1 MKEKYKNKLSDTA
14 REILEHSGLSFTLM
28 GDKMAVSPRDKAV
41 KLLKAHPAEMQEI
54 KAALMAEEAEEA
66 EERETAE
73 RRRNFRAAIPGLKE
87 LEAAKEEQAAYREA
101 FSRAIYSGDG
111 IYPHKPKS
119 DPAELSAQYP
129 MAAAILRAESYSH
142 AANYHK
148 ASAGSKAVERI
159 LDGEDWE
166 KAVSDMEA
174 EWKEAVSEHMW
185 D

>member
-1 MKEKYKNKLSDTA
+1 MKEKYKQQLSTAA
-14 REILEHSGLSFTLM
+14 REVLEHSGLSFTLM

-54 KAALMAEEAEEA
+54 KAALMAEEAEE
-66 EERETAE
+66 RETAE
-73 RRRNFRAAIPGLKE
+73 RRRNFRAAIPGLKK

-101 FSRAIYSGDG
+101 FSRAVDSGDG
-111 IYPHKPKS
+111 IYPAKPKS
-119 DPAELSAQYP
+119 DPEELSARYP
-129 MAAAILRAESYSH
+129 MAAAMLHAESYSR
-142 AANYHK
+142 AANYRK
-148 ASAGSKAVERI
+148 ASAGRKAVERI
-159 LDGEDWE
+159 LDGDDWE

>member
-1 MKEKYKNKLSDTA
+1 MKEKYKQQLSAAA
-14 REILEHSGLSFTLM
+14 REILEHSGLSFDLRSDM
-28 GDKMAVSPRDKAV
+28 MAVSPREKAV

-54 KAALMAEEAEEA
+54 KAALMAEEAEE
-66 EERETAE
+66 RETAE
-73 RRRNFRAAIPGLKE
+73 RRRNFRDAIPGIKE
-87 LEAAKEEQAAYREA
+87 LEAAKAEQAAYREA
-101 FSRAIYSGDG
+101 FARAVDSGSG
-111 IYPHKPKS
+111 IYPAKPES
-119 DPAELSAQYP
+119 DPVELSTQYP
-129 MAAAILRAESYSH
+129 MAAAMLRAESYSR
-142 AANYHK
+142 AANYHQ

>member
-1 MKEKYKNKLSDTA
+1 MKEKYKQQLSTAA
-14 REILEHSGLSFTLM
+14 REILEHSGLSFDLR
-28 GDKMAVSPRDKAV
+28 GDMMAVSPRDKAV
-41 KLLKAHPAEMQEI
+41 KLVKAHPAEVQEI
-54 KAALMAEEAEEA
+54 KAALMAEEA

-87 LEAAKEEQAAYREA
+87 LEIAREAQAAYREA
-101 FSRAIYSGDG
+101 FARAVDSGDG
-111 IYPHKPKS
+111 IYPAKPKS

-129 MAAAILRAESYSH
+129 MAAAMLRAESYSR

-148 ASAGSKAVERI
+148 ASAGSKAVEHI
-159 LDGEDWE
+159 LDGDDWE

-174 EWKEAVSEHMW
+174 EWHEATSEHMW

>member
-1 MKEKYKNKLSDTA
+1 MNEKYKQQLSSA
-14 REILEHSGLSFTLM
+14 ALEILEHSGLNFALT

-54 KAALMAEEAEEA
+54 KAALIAEKT

-73 RRRNFRAAIPGLKE
+73 RRQNLRDAIPGLKE
-87 LEAAKEEQAAYREA
+87 LEAAKVEQAAYREA
-101 FSRAIYSGDG
+101 FERAMDSGDG
-111 IYPHKPKS
+111 IYPTKPKS
-119 DPAELSAQYP
+119 DPAELSVRYP
-129 MAAAILRAESYSH
+129 MAAAMLRAESYSC
-142 AANYHK
+142 AANYRK
-148 ASAGSKAVERI
+148 ASAGRKAVERI

-174 EWKEAVSEHMW
+174 DWNEEANKHMW

>member
-1 MKEKYKNKLSDTA
+1 MKEKYKQQLSIAA

-54 KAALMAEEAEEA
+54 KAALMAEE
-66 EERETAE
+66 RETAE

-101 FSRAIYSGDG
+101 FSRAVDSGDG
-111 IYPHKPKS
+111 IYPAKPES
-119 DPAELSAQYP
+119 DPAVLSAQYP
-129 MAAAILRAESYSH
+129 MEAAMLRAESYSC
-142 AANYHK
+142 AANYRK
-148 ASAGSKAVERI
+148 AGAGRKAVERI

-166 KAVSDMEA
+166 KAISDMET
-174 EWKEAVSEHMW
+174 EWHEAALEHMW

>member
-1 MKEKYKNKLSDTA
+1 MKEKYKNQLSNTA
-14 REILEHSGLSFTLM
+14 REILEHSGLSFALM

-41 KLLKAHPAEMQEI
+41 KLVKAHPAEMQEI
-54 KAALMAEEAEEA
+54 KAALMTEDA

-73 RRRNFRAAIPGLKE
+73 RRRNFRDAIPGLKE
-87 LEAAKEEQAAYREA
+87 LEIAKAEQAAYREA
-101 FSRAIYSGDG
+101 FSRAVDSGDG
-111 IYPHKPKS
+111 IYPTKPKS
-119 DPAELSAQYP
+119 DPEELSARYP
-129 MAAAILRAESYSH
+129 MAAAMLRAESYSR

-166 KAVSDMEA
+166 KAISDMEA
-174 EWKEAVSEHMW
+174 EWSTATSERMW

>member
-1 MKEKYKNKLSDTA
+1 MKEKYKRQLSTAA
-14 REILEHSGLSFTLM
+14 REILEYSGLSFALM
-28 GDKMAVSPRDKAV
+28 GDKMAVSPREKAV

-54 KAALMAEEAEEA
+54 KAAMMAEQT

-87 LEAAKEEQAAYREA
+87 LETAKAEQATYREA
-101 FSRAIYSGDG
+101 FSRAVDSGSG
-111 IYPHKPKS
+111 IYPAKPKS

-129 MAAAILRAESYSH
+129 MAAAILRAESYSR

-166 KAVSDMEA
+166 KAISDMEA
-174 EWKEAVSEHMW
+174 EWQEAVSEHMW

>member
-1 MKEKYKNKLSDTA
+1 MKEKYKNQLSDTA
-14 REILEHSGLSFTLM
+14 REILEHSGARFSLM

-54 KAALMAEEAEEA
+54 KAALLAEQT

-87 LEAAKEEQAAYREA
+87 LEAAKAEQAAYREA
-101 FSRAIYSGDG
+101 FARAVDSGDG
-111 IYPHKPKS
+111 IYPAKPKS

-129 MAAAILRAESYSH
+129 MAAAMLRAESYSR
-142 AANYHK
+142 ATNYHK

-166 KAVSDMEA
+166 KAISDMEA
-174 EWKEAVSEHMW
+174 EWQEAVSEHMW

>member
-54 KAALMAEEAEEA
+54 KAALLAEQT

-87 LEAAKEEQAAYREA
+87 LEAAKKEQAAYREA
-101 FSRAIYSGDG
+101 FSRAVDSGDG
-111 IYPHKPKS
+111 IYPAKPKS
-119 DPAELSAQYP
+119 DPAELSERYP
-129 MAAAILRAESYSH
+129 MAAAMLRAESYSR
-142 AANYHK
+142 AANYRK

-166 KAVSDMEA
+166 KAISDMET
-174 EWKEAVSEHMW
+174 EWHEATSEHMW

>member
-1 MKEKYKNKLSDTA
+1 MKEKYKQQLSTAA
-14 REILEHSGLSFTLM
+14 REVLEHSGLSFTLT

-54 KAALMAEEAEEA
+54 KAALLAEQT

-73 RRRNFRAAIPGLKE
+73 RRRNFRATIPGLAE
-87 LEAAKEEQAAYREA
+87 IEAADEAFFAYRRA
-101 FSRAIYSGDG
+101 FARAMDSGDG
-111 IYPHKPKS
+111 VYPKPPKENT
-119 DPAELSAQYP
+119 DELRERYP
-129 MAAAILRAESYSH
+129 MAAAMLRAESYSRS
-142 AANYHK
+142 ANYHK

-166 KAVSDMEA
+166 KAISDMEA
-174 EWKEAVSEHMW
+174 EWQEAVSEHMW